1 MIEVLTALPGAAWEA
16 GLVAQLDDA
25 PGVTVVRRCV
35 DLADL
40 LATAASGVGAAVLL
54 SAQLRR
60 LDRDAVARL
69 AAAGVAAV
77 GVVPDADPEA
87 ERRLRALGVDVLVGV
102 DAGPEAVT
110 AAVGLA
116 VQRLGAGEATLPRP
130 ALAYSEPLRALPPAA
145 GVEEEGPDAGEAVGH
160 GGAPGRLVAV
170 WGPTGAPGRTS
181 VAVTLAGEA
190 ARLGVPTVLADADVY
205 GGVVAQCLG
214 LLDESPGLAAA
225 ARLAGTGSLDLAGL
239 ARLAPLVDAELRVL
253 TGIPRAHRW
262 PELRPSGLEQVYA
275 LARQLARLVVVDCG
289 FCLEQDEELSF
300 DTAAPRRNGAT
311 LATLELADVVVAV
324 CAADAVG
331 VQRVVRA
338 LADLRYLVTGAV
350 LRVVVNRVRRAPVG
364 HDPERQLA
372 EALERYAGLGDCVFV
387 PEDRPAFDSA
397 LLTGRA
403 LADMAPG
410 SPARGPL
417 KRLAGELVGQAEPER
432 RRLRRRRPA

>member
-69 AAAGVAAV
+69 AVAGVAAV
-77 GVVPDADPEA
+77 GVVPAGDAEA
-87 ERRLRALGVDVLVGV
+87 ERRLRALGVDVLVAV
-102 DAGPEAVT
+102 DAGPAAVT
-110 AAVGLA
+110 AAVARA
-116 VQRLGAGEATLPRP
+116 VQQLAAGEGAVARP
-130 ALAYSEPLRALPPAA
+130 ALAYSEPLRSLPATPADGDDEGTDA
-145 GVEEEGPDAGEAVGH
+145 PEEPAEG
-160 GGAPGRLVAV
+160 PGRLVAV
-170 WGPTGAPGRTS
+170 WGPAGAPGRTS
-181 VAVTLAGEA
+181 VAVTLASEA
-190 ARLGVPTVLADADVY
+190 ARSGTTTLLADADVY

-225 ARLAGTGSLDLAGL
+225 ARMAGAGSLDAEGL
-239 ARLAPLVDAELRVL
+239 ARVAPLVDPRLRVL

-262 PELRPSGLEQVYA
+262 PELRPAGLEQVYA
-275 LARQLARLVVVDCG
+275 LARQLAGLVVVDCG

-311 LATLELADVVVAV
+311 LTTLELADVVVAV
-324 CAADAVG
+324 CSADAIG
-331 VQRVVRA
+331 VQRFVRA
-338 LADLRYLVTGAV
+338 LADLRDLVPGAE

-364 HDPERQLA
+364 PDPERQLA
-372 EALERYAGLGDCVFV
+372 EALERYAGLRDCVFV
-387 PEDRPAFDSA
+387 PEDRSAFDSA
-397 LLTGRA
+397 LLTGRV

-410 SPARGPL
+410 SPARAPL
-417 KRLAGELVGQAEPER
+417 KRLAAQLVGKAEPER

>member
-1 MIEVLTALPGAAWEA
+1 MTALPGAAWEA
-16 GLVAQLDDA
+16 GLVAQLDEA

-40 LATAASGVGAAVLL
+40 LATAASGTGSAVLL
-54 SAQLRR
+54 SADLRR

-77 GVVPDADPEA
+77 GVVPGNDREA
-87 ERRLRALGVDVLVGV
+87 ERRLRALGVHVVV
-102 DAGPEAVT
+102 AVEAGAEAVT
-110 AAVGLA
+110 AAVTRAVRQLA
-116 VQRLGAGEATLPRP
+116 QTEGAAPRP
-130 ALAYSEPLRALPPAA
+130 ALAYAEPLRSLPGGEEQPAEPEA
-145 GVEEEGPDAGEAVGH
+145 EAEAAPDA
-160 GGAPGRLVAV
+160 APGRLVAV
-170 WGPTGAPGRTS
+170 WGPAGAPGRTS
-181 VAVTLAGEA
+181 VAVTVASEA

-225 ARLAGTGSLDLAGL
+225 ARMAGTGALDAPAL
-239 ARLAPLVDAELRVL
+239 ARLAPVVDPRLRVL

-262 PELRPSGLEQVYA
+262 PELRPAGLEQVYA

-311 LATLELADVVVAV
+311 LTTLELADVVVAV
-324 CAADAVG
+324 CSADAVG
-331 VQRVVRA
+331 VQRFVRA
-338 LADLRYLVTGAV
+338 LADLRELVPGAV

-364 HDPERQLA
+364 PDPERQLA
-372 EALERYAGLGDCVFV
+372 DALERYAGLRDCVFV
-387 PEDRPAFDSA
+387 PEDRAAFDSA
-397 LLTGRA
+397 LLTGRT
-403 LADMAPG
+403 LADQAPG
-410 SPARGPL
+410 SAARGPL
-417 KRLAGELVGQAEPER
+417 KRLASELVGAAEPER